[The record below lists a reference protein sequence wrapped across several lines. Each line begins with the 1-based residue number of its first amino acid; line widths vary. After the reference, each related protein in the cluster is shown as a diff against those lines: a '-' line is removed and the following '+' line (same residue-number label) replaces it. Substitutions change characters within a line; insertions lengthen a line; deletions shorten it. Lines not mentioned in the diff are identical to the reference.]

1 MNQQPKNIEFSSPPK
16 SVGHMNHQLTDPAA
30 SPPKSTNN
38 AALVVTPDNR
48 KSPINVDDRDNSV
61 ALSSL
66 LLNDVNKEGGVAGD
80 DVMDGS
86 GLTIES
92 SIVPK
97 NGSNSTE
104 NDVATAGGVLSVNI
118 SSTDDDTG
126 FNDTGNDTGD
136 EAMEGDNSEH
146 NVAENGAADSKST
159 NEVIDRIE
167 KEILDLQYLI
177 DTSTGDTRGTKPEDV
192 LREGSLK
199 IADAQLLRLQSSLE
213 EKKKT
218 ATSDIVIV
226 ENTGDVT
233 GKPVAIPKA
242 TLGSHEIGG
251 RDTINA
257 LAKQVL
263 ISNTTSNAV
272 SSIRAS
278 TINNTVT
285 PVWKYSQHQQR
296 LASIASIPT
305 NI

>member
-118 SSTDDDTG
+118 SSTDDDDTG
-126 FNDTGNDTGD
+126 LNDTGKNEPGD
-136 EAMEGDNSEH
+136 EAMEGKNSEAI
-146 NVAENGAADSKST
+146 VVEDGAADSKST
-159 NEVIDRIE
+159 NKVIDQIE
-167 KEILDLQYLI
+167 K
-177 DTSTGDTRGTKPEDV
+177 
-192 LREGSLK
+192 
-199 IADAQLLRLQSSLE
+199 
-213 EKKKT
+213 
-218 ATSDIVIV
+218 
-226 ENTGDVT
+226 
-233 GKPVAIPKA
+233 
-242 TLGSHEIGG
+242 
-251 RDTINA
+251 
-257 LAKQVL
+257 
-263 ISNTTSNAV
+263 
-272 SSIRAS
+272 
-278 TINNTVT
+278 
-285 PVWKYSQHQQR
+285 
-296 LASIASIPT
+296 
-305 NI
+305 